1 MQAPNACG
9 GLLPAAAELDAEECS
24 VKRDPSVAAAH
35 RPLAEDSED
44 VRNGHEAQRA
54 EPRVR
59 PVEIRDPQIAKER
72 IGNLEAR
79 DDVPTLIDL
88 LIGRTQSQ

>member
-1 MQAPNACG
+1 M
-9 GLLPAAAELDAEECS
+9 PAAVCCPPP
-24 VKRDPSVAAAH
+24 PSSTLKNALSNEIPVS
-35 RPLAEDSED
+35 PLPIAPWLKTL
-44 VRNGHEAQRA
+44 RTCGTAHEAQRA

>member
-1 MQAPNACG
+1 M
-9 GLLPAAAELDAEECS
+9 PAAVCCPPPPSSTLKNALS
-24 VKRDPSVAAAH
+24 KRDPSVAAAH

-79 DDVPTLIDL
+79 DDVPTLNDL